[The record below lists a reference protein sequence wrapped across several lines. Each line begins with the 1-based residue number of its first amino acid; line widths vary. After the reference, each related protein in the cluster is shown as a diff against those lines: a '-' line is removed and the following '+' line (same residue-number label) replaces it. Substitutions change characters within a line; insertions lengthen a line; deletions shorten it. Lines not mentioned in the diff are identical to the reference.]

1 MTYIDNKVN
10 GFENHLYQVS
20 LSDFNGNIDE
30 FEEHLKKPLG
40 ILIKESQ

>member
-20 LSDFNGNIDE
+20 SSDFNGNIDE
-30 FEEHLKKPLG
+30 FEEHLKKSLRVWR
-40 ILIKESQ
+40 KESQ